1 MGSRN
6 KVGGWTNPFEKCAR
20 QIGFILQNDQ
30 VKIQNIWNP
39 KMVWSRW
46 EHPFPRGPYSHVPAD
61 NLPIY
66 DSKNAVLNAS
76 KRKQKH
82 HLVYDSLKLTVRTY
96 KPSAIPKKGKDH
108 LPTNQP
114 FIFQVRMTV
123 LHLHF
128 LEAFGWNH
136 CTGGPNHHLSWR
148 KLKNH
153 HHWTPRAE
161 KMVKMVAFFHRSC
174 TNSNK

>member
-76 KRKQKH
+76 KRKHKH

-96 KPSAIPKKGKDH
+96 KPSAIPKKKERIIFQ
-108 LPTNQP
+108 PTNP
-114 FIFQVRMTV
+114 SFFRCGWRSFIFISLRLLAETTAPEGQITTWAG
-123 LHLHF
+123 
-128 LEAFGWNH
+128 ENSKII
-136 CTGGPNHHLSWR
+136 TIGPR
-148 KLKNH
+148 GLKR
-153 HHWTPRAE
+153 WL
-161 KMVKMVAFFHRSC
+161 KW
-174 TNSNK
+174 